1 MNHHIFREYDIRGL
15 VGTDLTEETVLVLA
29 RAIGT
34 YFRQNQMQR
43 VSLGYDARQS
53 SLIFRDL
60 FILGLNQTGLD
71 VLDVGLVPTP
81 LLYFT
86 LFTEKVD
93 SGVMIT
99 GSHTPAEFNGFKL
112 CLGQTTLHGKQI
124 QEIKEILLSGDF
136 LDGTGTVER
145 KDILPN

>member
-29 RAIGT
+29 RAVGT

-60 FILGLNQTGLD
+60 FVQD
-71 VLDVGLVPTP
+71 
-81 LLYFT
+81 
-86 LFTEKVD
+86 
-93 SGVMIT
+93 
-99 GSHTPAEFNGFKL
+99 
-112 CLGQTTLHGKQI
+112 
-124 QEIKEILLSGDF
+124 
-136 LDGTGTVER
+136 
-145 KDILPN
+145 